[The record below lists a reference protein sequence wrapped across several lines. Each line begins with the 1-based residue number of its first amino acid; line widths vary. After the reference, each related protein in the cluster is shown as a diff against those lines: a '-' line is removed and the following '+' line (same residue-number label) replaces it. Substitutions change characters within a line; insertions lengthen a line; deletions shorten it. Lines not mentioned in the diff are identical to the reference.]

1 MQLNLCPHEF
11 TGKLHLG
18 IFFSALAVFWQ
29 LCTKI
34 HLQSLCPH
42 YCWKQHAFCMCMEPR
57 KSYWKTTG
65 MEEKKVLTEMP
76 IWGEVLKY
84 VLVLAQILILYFLV
98 HCWPWVKYLEGRT
111 ERLSHKLCSKWWALW
126 KASRKGCTTL
136 DVKRQVEQV
145 TWSKVMLSVPPW
157 GPESRWRMLRRSLRR
172 RKRRI

>member
-1 MQLNLCPHEF
+1 MP
-11 TGKLHLG
+11 TW
-18 IFFSALAVFWQ
+18 I
-29 LCTKI
+29 
-34 HLQSLCPH
+34 
-42 YCWKQHAFCMCMEPR
+42 
-57 KSYWKTTG
+57 YWKATFG
-65 MEEKKVLTEMP
+65 DFFFCLSCVLTAMYQDSSAKS
-76 IWGEVLKY
+76 VSTLLLKAACLLY
-84 VLVLAQILILYFLV
+84 VYGTQEKLLENNRNGRKEGTYRNAHLRWSSQICTCPCSNIDPLFPGSLLALGKV
-98 HCWPWVKYLEGRT
+98 LEGRT